1 MKYCHTFE
9 LTAFEPCGIYTY
21 QVTKQNVNRGNLWT
35 EYNEVQD
42 YTTRDHNHDNWSFL
56 NMLSIILSNK
66 DLPGIYFLS

>member
-1 MKYCHTFE
+1 MNEQHLNPEVF
-9 LTAFEPCGIYTY
+9 IHY